1 MMNSKKLLKNSV
13 FLAVLFALLFVA
25 CEQKKETGEEVV
37 RIDDAVLT
45 EDEIEKEIGKGASKS
60 IYREQFINNWIE
72 KEVLYRKAIEEGITN
87 SDEYISLIENSK
99 KELAAALLIKK
110 YLMEN
115 PLVIEEN
122 ELIDFYNKYKHDFVL
137 QQDAYKLNYIS
148 FNNEESAKE
157 FRRILIES
165 DWNKA
170 LNVFRDNGSIIE
182 NETDKLFYDYQINP
196 VALNQI
202 VKNLYENEVSIVTE
216 VNPGKFT
223 VIQFLKRFDRGII
236 PEFKEVR
243 NIVYERYKYFKQKEK
258 IKEFI
263 EELIS
268 ESDIKRESE

>member
-1 MMNSKKLLKNSV
+1 MMNSQKLLKNSL
-13 FLAVLFALLFVA
+13 FIAVLLALLFVA
-25 CEQKKETGEEVV
+25 CEQKKESGEEVV

-45 EDEIEKEIGKGASKS
+45 EDEIEKEIGKDASKS

-72 KEVLYRKAIEEGITN
+72 KEVLYRKAIEEGVTD
-87 SDEYISLIENSK
+87 SDEYTSLIENSK

-110 YLMEN
+110 YLKEN
-115 PLVIEEN
+115 PVVIEEN
-122 ELIDFYNKYKHDFVL
+122 ELVDFYNKYKHDFVL

-148 FNNEESAKE
+148 FNNEGSARE
-157 FRRILIES
+157 FRKILIES

-170 LNVFRDNGSIIE
+170 LNVFRDNISIIE

-223 VIQFLKRFDRGII
+223 VIQFLKRFDKGII
-236 PEFKEVR
+236 PEYKEVR

-258 IKEFI
+258 INEFI